1 MPKYTLKSSDLRTIL
16 YEHDRTA
23 ECRKVAEI
31 RQRQYPNEH
40 QILVR
45 NSDRYVDYLD
55 GYGWRPPQ
63 RTPVELEALG
73 AAELQQAISAD
84 PDATARLFAYLDA
97 RGIEH
102 TGLVSGSTLA
112 AVSGHDA
119 RTWRRWVA
127 DVERFGIGV
136 RRLLVAVCWGYSA
149 KRD

>member
-1 MPKYTLKSSDLRTIL
+1 MLRYTLKSADHRAIL
-16 YEHDRTA
+16 YEHDRAA
-23 ECRKVAEI
+23 ECRNVAEI
-31 RQRQYPNEH
+31 RQRQYPDER
-40 QILVR
+40 QVLQR
-45 NSDRYVDYLD
+45 KSDGYVDYLD
-55 GYGWRPPQ
+55 GYGWVPPQ
-63 RTPVELEALG
+63 RTPIELEALG

-112 AVSGHDA
+112 SVSGHDA

-149 KRD
+149 DRD